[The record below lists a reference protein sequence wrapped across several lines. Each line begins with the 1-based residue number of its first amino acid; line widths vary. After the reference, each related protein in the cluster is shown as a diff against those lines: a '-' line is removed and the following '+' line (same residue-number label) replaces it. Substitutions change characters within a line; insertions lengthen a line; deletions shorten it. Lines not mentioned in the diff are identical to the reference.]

1 MSFSE
6 TLWPPV
12 KQGGG
17 AHEIATGL
25 EGDTAGRLDVLQLLD
40 GGEVAIDQDGI
51 GEGPQMFGW
60 L

>member
-1 MSFSE
+1 
-6 TLWPPV
+6 V

-17 AHEIATGL
+17 ADEIATGL